1 MPKKYERLIGD
12 YCTREGIAVP
22 PGFARLTPSR
32 YVIIRTH
39 LSPPKLIAKTW
50 FKTAD
55 VVYYIEHFLLSK
67 LGEALPQ
74 AIRIL
79 DFQDGEELA
88 YSGGQRLDRISSSL
102 LPMNPKRHNPAQAL
116 AGGIPSLLHI
126 ECPWP
131 AASDV
136 RC

>member
-12 YCTREGIAVP
+12 YCAREGISVP

-55 VVYYIEHFLLSK
+55 VVFYIEHFLIPE
-67 LGEALPQ
+67 LGEALAQ
-74 AIRIL
+74 SIRIL
-79 DFQDGEELA
+79 DFQEGQELA
-88 YSGGQRLDRISSSL
+88 YRGGQRLDRVSTFSVTNE
-102 LPMNPKRHNPAQAL
+102 PQKA
-116 AGGIPSLLHI
+116 
-126 ECPWP
+126 
-131 AASDV
+131 
-136 RC
+136 

>member
-12 YCTREGIAVP
+12 YCAREGIAVP

-32 YVIIRTH
+32 YAIIRTH

-55 VVYYIEHFLLSK
+55 VVYYIEHFLAPE

-74 AIRIL
+74 SIRIL
-79 DFQDGEELA
+79 DFQEGEELA
-88 YSGGQRLDRISSSL
+88 YRGGQRLDRFSTFSVTDE
-102 LPMNPKRHNPAQAL
+102 PERA
-116 AGGIPSLLHI
+116 
-126 ECPWP
+126 
-131 AASDV
+131 
-136 RC
+136 

>member
-12 YCTREGIAVP
+12 YCARERIAVP

-55 VVYYIEHFLLSK
+55 VLYYIEHFLVPE

-74 AIRIL
+74 SIRIL
-79 DFQDGEELA
+79 DFQEGEELA
-88 YSGGQRLDRISSSL
+88 YRGGQRLDRVSFFAVTTEHEQS
-102 LPMNPKRHNPAQAL
+102 
-116 AGGIPSLLHI
+116 
-126 ECPWP
+126 
-131 AASDV
+131 
-136 RC
+136 